1 MKAIVIDKPYE
12 VEIRDVPMP
21 TVGEGEALLRVLYVG
36 ICGADVASY
45 TGNQPFTTYPRI
57 PGHEFSAEIIEIPEN
72 DKGLKKGDVVT
83 CNPYFNCG
91 KCYSCERGHV
101 NCCTDNRTMGVQR
114 DGAFCEY
121 ISMPV
126 ERIYPGMGLTAQE
139 LALIEPFS
147 ISRHAISRAAIRPTD
162 SVLIVGAGPIGLF
175 ALLAAK
181 QFAGKIAVADVLN
194 NRLDLAMSYG
204 ADGVV
209 NTATEDIAKFTE
221 EFTDGRGFDVCI
233 EACGRPETFLMC
245 IDEAAY
251 AANII
256 LIGNGKRET
265 TFLHSIILKKEL
277 NIFGSRN
284 AMKQDFLD
292 NIELAA
298 SGKVDVMKMVS
309 GVYEMDKA
317 ADAFD
322 ALAHNRGDLAKLLI
336 RIGG

>member
-101 NCCTDNRTMGVQR
+101 NCCTDNLTMGVQR

-147 ISRHAISRAAIRPTD
+147 ISRHAISRAVIRPTD

>member
-72 DKGLKKGDVVT
+72 DNGLKKGDVVT

-298 SGKVDVMKMVS
+298 SGKVDLMKMVS

-322 ALAHNRGDLAKLLI
+322 ALAHNKGDLAKLLI